1 MPDPLSPVFLLRKR
15 RTISA
20 TEFRTLPLRLTFE
33 LDSLRTTLLNAR
45 EIIAVTIPST
55 LS

>member
-1 MPDPLSPVFLLRKR
+1 MPDPLSPLFLLRKR
-15 RTISA
+15 HTSA